1 MLEVPHLQQTTNY
14 SCGPACVAMVL
25 QYYGHKATE
34 QKLIKAMGTTPELG
48 TSPVQIARYLRSIRH
63 SHKQQSRMSIPLLQ
77 AYLDRGWPII
87 VAYQAWPHRPSE
99 TDLSQTWDNGHY
111 SVVADISDGKICLVD
126 PSSKR
131 HRRWLDSEKFLAH
144 WRDIET
150 AARIYVRWGVA
161 VGPRYK
167 RRGSRCSPST

>member
-1 MLEVPHLQQTTNY
+1 
-14 SCGPACVAMVL
+14 MVL
-25 QYYGHKATE
+25 QFHGHQATE
-34 QKLIKAMGTTPELG
+34 AKLIKAMGCTPELG

-77 AYLDRGWPII
+77 AYLDKGWPII
-87 VAYQAWPHRPSE
+87 VAYQAWPFRPSE

-111 SVVADISDGKICLVD
+111 SVVVAIEDNRICLVD

-131 HRRWLDSEKFLAH
+131 KRRWLDCHKFLAH

-161 VGPRYK
+161 VGPRYH
-167 RRGSRCSPST
+167 RRVSHALV